1 MRQQDDSSGAA
12 CDGGGRTGRG
22 TRSRVVTGLLAAALV
37 AGLGTTGAEA
47 AAAPA
52 ARHDVV
58 VTGPDGADAA
68 ARVVRTAGGT
78 VLAPLPLVEGVA
90 ARLPRGAVLPA
101 GWSVTPQRTLTTAD
115 THDTGGDTG
124 GGTGGAGPVPTLR
137 QTLGL
142 PAGGAEGAG
151 VTVAVVDTG
160 VADVPDLAGRVSG
173 RVDVTGGDGE
183 DDRGDGHGHGTFMA
197 GIVAGS
203 GASSGGLHRGIAP
216 RAEVLDVKV
225 ADAQGSTDLISVLLG
240 LQWVDDRGDVDV
252 VNLSLSSGSPMPYQV
267 DPLTQAL
274 GALWRK
280 GVVVVVPAGNAGPA
294 EGTLT
299 SPGVDP
305 TLLTVAGLDDAG
317 TGDRAD
323 DVVAPWSGRAAR
335 GAVAGPD
342 LAAPGASVVGL
353 LAPGSV
359 LAATHPHARIGD
371 AHVRGSGT
379 SMSTA
384 VTSGVVAAVLGRR
397 GSLRPDAVAGLLTS
411 TAYASA
417 GLADQAAAGA
427 GGLDAARAIA
437 GARTHRTRASA
448 APDRETAALEKDARW
463 WTALDE
469 AVRDGDVAAANR
481 AWRHLSVESR
491 SWASRSWVDLDPA
504 SRSWASRA
512 WASGSWTSRSWAG
525 AHGTDEQWASRA
537 WASRSWA
544 SRSWAGADWASRSW
558 ASRSWASRSWASRSW
573 AGADWASRSWAAD
586 RWTSRS
592 WAWLPPQR

>member
-1 MRQQDDSSGAA
+1 
-12 CDGGGRTGRG
+12 
-22 TRSRVVTGLLAAALV
+22 
-37 AGLGTTGAEA
+37 
-47 AAAPA
+47 
-52 ARHDVV
+52 
-58 VTGPDGADAA
+58 
-68 ARVVRTAGGT
+68 
-78 VLAPLPLVEGVA
+78 
-90 ARLPRGAVLPA
+90 
-101 GWSVTPQRTLTTAD
+101 
-115 THDTGGDTG
+115 
-124 GGTGGAGPVPTLR
+124 
-137 QTLGL
+137 
-142 PAGGAEGAG
+142 
-151 VTVAVVDTG
+151 
-160 VADVPDLAGRVSG
+160 
-173 RVDVTGGDGE
+173 VTGGDGE

-225 ADAQGSTDLISVLLG
+225 ADAQGSTDLISVLRG

-371 AHVRGSGT
+371 GPRPRLRHVDEHGGHLRRRGGGPRPPGIAAPGRRRGPADLDRLRLGRARRPGGRRRRRPRRRAGDRRREDAPDPRVRRPRPRDRRAGGGRPVVDGPRRGRARRGRRRGEQGVAAPVRRVEVLGV
-379 SMSTA
+379 A
-384 VTSGVVAAVLGRR
+384 VVGRPRPRVALLGLPRLGLRLVDVAVLGRR
-397 GSLRPDAVAGLLTS
+397 ARHRRAVGLPRL
-411 TAYASA
+411 
-417 GLADQAAAGA
+417 GLALL
-427 GGLDAARAIA
+427 GLPLVGRCRL
-437 GARTHRTRASA
+437 GV
-448 APDRETAALEKDARW
+448 PVVGVPVVGVPVVGL
-463 WTALDE
+463 
-469 AVRDGDVAAANR
+469 
-481 AWRHLSVESR
+481 
-491 SWASRSWVDLDPA
+491 P
-504 SRSWASRA
+504 
-512 WASGSWTSRSWAG
+512 
-525 AHGTDEQWASRA
+525 
-537 WASRSWA
+537 
-544 SRSWAGADWASRSW
+544 
-558 ASRSWASRSWASRSW
+558 SW